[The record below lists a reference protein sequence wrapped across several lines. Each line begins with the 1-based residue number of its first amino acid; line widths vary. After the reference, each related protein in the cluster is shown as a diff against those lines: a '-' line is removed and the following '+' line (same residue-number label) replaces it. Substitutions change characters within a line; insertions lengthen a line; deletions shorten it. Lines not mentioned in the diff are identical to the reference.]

1 MDLLTAALAW
11 HDAGACVLPA
21 AKDGTKRPAVNWKQ
35 YQQQRP
41 TRDDVE
47 QLLTGADGIGLVCG
61 AVSGGIEMFE
71 LEGRAVTEGLAQQL
85 KTLLA
90 DHGYADLWTRITTG
104 YTETTPSGGVHYL
117 YRVIGDAEPR
127 GNTKLARRP
136 ATPAELEE
144 NPREKVKVLIETRGE
159 GGWVVI
165 APSAGATHPTSN
177 AWTRIIGAP
186 DQVATI
192 TAEERDALYA
202 IATMLDAM
210 LARNEPAAPAA
221 TGILAAIDATPA
233 AAAGTRPGDD
243 YNARA
248 SWDEILTPHGWTRA
262 GRMGPGYAWVRPGKH
277 ARDGISATT
286 GQAADGIDRLYVFSS
301 STEFD
306 TETPYSKFA
315 AYAVLEHDGDYKA
328 ATKQLAK
335 DGYGEQKPAKRE
347 LTLASSNPNPQP
359 ATNGNTALKVAQDNS
374 DVPRKIHVTLTDHG
388 NAELL
393 VDRHSDRLK
402 YVPARGKW
410 IRWDGGRWAW
420 CADDSVAV
428 QAAVDTIHAIDPDD
442 SDEAKHKAR
451 SLSRR
456 SLESAVALARRN
468 AAMQVDI
475 DKLDTDPWV
484 LNTPSG
490 VVDLRTGHLQP
501 STPSTAVIHTR
512 ITGAAYDPATPA
524 PRWQQFLRT
533 TFGDDDEMIGF
544 IQRLA
549 GYSATGAVTHHV
561 LPFLHGAGGNGKS
574 VFLNTLMHVLGDYAS
589 PAPASF
595 LMEGRNDENA
605 VARLAG
611 LRLVVCSEVSQ
622 RARFNEEKVK
632 LLTGGDKITARFLF
646 QEHFTFTPTHHLWLM
661 GNHQPRVEAGG
672 ESFWRRL
679 RLLPFTRVVP
689 KAQRI
694 DTLEQQLVS
703 DEAEGILAWIVEGS
717 IAALRDGLA
726 EPDSVLEATQ
736 AYAEEED
743 ALARFVSERIHVGGG
758 EAAREVTSDVRT
770 AYAAWCRDEGEQE
783 ISPQMFGRE
792 LRTRFGIHAKRSHGR
807 RYYVGMTLFADPAT
821 EPESHWSDR

>member
-1 MDLLTAALAW
+1 MDDLTTTALAW

-21 AKDGTKRPAVNWKQ
+21 ATDSSKRPAVNWKH
-35 YQQQRP
+35 YQDQRP
-41 TRDDVE
+41 ERDALA
-47 QLLTGADGIGLVCG
+47 QMLNGTDGIGLVCG
-61 AVSGGIEMFE
+61 PISGNLEMIE
-71 LEGRAVTEGLAQQL
+71 LEARAVTEGLGHQLAQ
-85 KTLLA
+85 LLT
-90 DHGYADLWTRITTG
+90 DHGAADLWGRITRG

-117 YRVIGDAEPR
+117 YRVDGPPR
-127 GNTKLARRP
+127 GNTKLARS
-136 ATPAELEE
+136 ADKE
-144 NPREKVKVLIETRGE
+144 VLIETRGN

-165 APSAGATHPTSN
+165 APSSGRTHPTGK
-177 AWTRIIGAP
+177 AWTRVLGGP

-192 TAEERDALYA
+192 TAAERDMLHA
-202 IATMLDAM
+202 IATMLDQ
-210 LARNEPAAPAA
+210 
-221 TGILAAIDATPA
+221 TPA
-233 AAAGTRPGDD
+233 RDEPEQHTTTGVLAQIGEQPAQAAGKRPGDD
-243 YNARA
+243 YNQRA
-248 SWDEILTPHGWTRA
+248 TWDDILTPHGWQRA
-262 GRMGPGYAWVRPGKH
+262 HRLGRGHAWTRPGKH
-277 ARDGISATT
+277 VRDGTSATT
-286 GQAADGIDRLYVFSS
+286 NQAVDGIDRLYVFSS
-301 STEFD
+301 STDFD
-306 TETPYSKFA
+306 TETPYTKFA
-315 AYAVLEHDGDYKA
+315 AYTLLEHGGDYKA

-347 LTLASSNPNPQP
+347 LTLASNNPNPEP
-359 ATNGNTALKVAQDNS
+359 ATNGSTALKVAQDRS

-393 VDRHSDRLK
+393 VDRHAARLR
-402 YVPARGKW
+402 YVPSRGKW
-410 IRWDGGRWAW
+410 IRWDGSRWAW

-456 SLESAVALARRN
+456 SLESAVALGRRH
-468 AAMQVDI
+468 AAMQVDVAQ
-475 DKLDTDPWV
+475 LDADPWV

-490 VVDLRTGHLQP
+490 VVNLRTGDLAP
-501 STPSTAVIHTR
+501 SRADTDVIHTR
-512 ITGAAYDPATPA
+512 ITGAAYEANAEA

-533 TFGDDDEMIGF
+533 TFGDDDEMVGF

-694 DTLEQQLVS
+694 DTLEQQLVNE
-703 DEAEGILAWIVEGS
+703 EAEGILAWIIQGS
-717 IAALRDGLA
+717 IAALRAGLA
-726 EPDSVLEATQ
+726 EPASVLDATA

-758 EAAREVTSDVRT
+758 DAAREQTSDVRS

-792 LRTRFGIHAKRSHGR
+792 LRTRFGVRVTRSNGR
-807 RYYVGMTLFADPAT
+807 RQYVGMTLYADPNNET
-821 EPESHWSDR
+821 EPHWSDR